1 VTTLPCYW
9 HPMTERRKKGIALLW
24 MRVSL
29 ACSPRSRKHS
39 RTVAAMRNLS
49 IRWRYEII
57 IAEALA
63 TALVTLFTGIAVSAR
78 DLGQWDA
85 PNNAELKR
93 WYQDLIQ
100 PDNPAASCC
109 GEADA

>member
-1 VTTLPCYW
+1 
-9 HPMTERRKKGIALLW
+9 
-24 MRVSL
+24 
-29 ACSPRSRKHS
+29 
-39 RTVAAMRNLS
+39 MRNLS

-85 PNNAELKR
+85 PNNTELKR
-93 WYQDLIQ
+93 WYQDLKQ

-109 GEADA
+109 GEADAYWADAFEATSDAEYVAIITDPRDDEPLG

>member
-1 VTTLPCYW
+1 
-9 HPMTERRKKGIALLW
+9 
-24 MRVSL
+24 
-29 ACSPRSRKHS
+29 
-39 RTVAAMRNLS
+39 MRNLS

-85 PNNAELKR
+85 PNNTELKR
-93 WYQDLIQ
+93 WYQDLKQ
-100 PDNPAASCC
+100 PDNPQRRVAVKQTLIGLMPLRQHRMQNMWLLSPIRVTTSR
-109 GEADA
+109 